1 MSNIVFCN
9 WVKCKYNL
17 DEICKK
23 TAIMLETIE
32 KEGKE
37 VLICKSYESGSD
49 LKKPFNNNSGKST

>member
-37 VLICKSYESGSD
+37 VLICKSYDAKYPGE
-49 LKKPFNNNSGKST
+49 